1 MKCPKCDYVS
11 FEYLDICRKCSR
23 DLAEFKSEMGVTTFT
38 PGVIN
43 VLKYVEGMEE
53 AVEEGEESAVAT
65 AVEESSIEAQEEVDK
80 FKFLSEEEGKSALE
94 IPKETT
100 TVIIEEPSAKVETQ
114 EKDEIEISL
123 PEEITEPKLDV
134 AEVSPPATSTE
145 EKKGEIEFSLE
156 PAEEKKEEISLTI
169 EEEPKIEETLS
180 VEPEIKES
188 PVEELTLSLEDIAKL
203 GDEKEDKGKPKHNLD
218 EIKLE
223 LE

>member
-1 MKCPKCDYVS
+1 MKCPKCGYVS
-11 FEYLDICRKCSR
+11 FEYLDTCRKCGR
-23 DLAEFKSEMGVTTFT
+23 DLTQLKTDMGVTTFT

-65 AVEESSIEAQEEVDK
+65 ATAEETEEAGAAAVVEAVAVT
-80 FKFLSEEEGKSALE
+80 SEEQ
-94 IPKETT
+94 
-100 TVIIEEPSAKVETQ
+100 SAKVETQ
-114 EKDEIEISL
+114 EKGEIEISL
-123 PEEITEPKLDV
+123 PEDITEPKLDV
-134 AEVSPPATSTE
+134 AEVSPQPMAE

-188 PVEELTLSLEDIAKL
+188 PVEEITLSLEDIAEL
-203 GDEKEDKGKPKHNLD
+203 GGEKDKGKKKEGD

-223 LE
+223 IE

>member
-1 MKCPKCDYVS
+1 MKCPKCGYVS
-11 FEYLDICRKCSR
+11 FEYLDTCRKCGR
-23 DLAEFKSEMGVTTFT
+23 DLTQLKTDMGVTTFT

-65 AVEESSIEAQEEVDK
+65 ATAEETEEAGAAAVVEAVAVT
-80 FKFLSEEEGKSALE
+80 SEEQ
-94 IPKETT
+94 
-100 TVIIEEPSAKVETQ
+100 SAKVETQ
-114 EKDEIEISL
+114 EKGEIEISL
-123 PEEITEPKLDV
+123 PEDITEPKLDV
-134 AEVSPPATSTE
+134 AEVSPQPMAE

-188 PVEELTLSLEDIAKL
+188 PVEEITLSLEDIAEL
-203 GDEKEDKGKPKHNLD
+203 GGEKEKGKKKEGD

-223 LE
+223 IE

>member
-1 MKCPKCDYVS
+1 MKCPKCGYVS
-11 FEYLDICRKCSR
+11 FEYLDTCRKCGR
-23 DLAEFKSEMGVTTFT
+23 DLTQLKTDMGVTTFT

-65 AVEESSIEAQEEVDK
+65 ATAEETEEAGAAVVVEAVAVT
-80 FKFLSEEEGKSALE
+80 SEEQ
-94 IPKETT
+94 
-100 TVIIEEPSAKVETQ
+100 SAKVETQ
-114 EKDEIEISL
+114 EKGEIEISL
-123 PEEITEPKLDV
+123 PEDITEPKLDV
-134 AEVSPPATSTE
+134 VEVSPQPMAE

-188 PVEELTLSLEDIAKL
+188 PVEEITLSLEDIAEL
-203 GDEKEDKGKPKHNLD
+203 GGEKDKGKKKEGD

-223 LE
+223 IE

>member
-11 FEYLDICRKCSR
+11 FEYLDTCRKCGR
-23 DLAEFKSEMGVTTFT
+23 DLTQLKTDMGVTTFT

-65 AVEESSIEAQEEVDK
+65 ATAEETEEAGAAAVVEAVAVT
-80 FKFLSEEEGKSALE
+80 SEEQSAQ
-94 IPKETT
+94 
-100 TVIIEEPSAKVETQ
+100 VETQ
-114 EKDEIEISL
+114 EKGEIEISL
-123 PEEITEPKLDV
+123 PEDITEPKLDV
-134 AEVSPPATSTE
+134 VEVSPQPMAE

-188 PVEELTLSLEDIAKL
+188 PVEEITLSLEEIAEL
-203 GDEKEDKGKPKHNLD
+203 GGEKDKGKKKEGD

-223 LE
+223 IE

>member
-1 MKCPKCDYVS
+1 MKCPKCGYVS
-11 FEYLDICRKCSR
+11 FEYLDTCRKCGR
-23 DLAEFKSEMGVTTFT
+23 DLTQLKTDMGVTTFT

-65 AVEESSIEAQEEVDK
+65 ATAEETEEAGAAAVVEAVAVT
-80 FKFLSEEEGKSALE
+80 SEEQ
-94 IPKETT
+94 
-100 TVIIEEPSAKVETQ
+100 SAKVETQ
-114 EKDEIEISL
+114 EKGEIEISL
-123 PEEITEPKLDV
+123 PEDITEPKLDV
-134 AEVSPPATSTE
+134 AEVSPQPMAE

-188 PVEELTLSLEDIAKL
+188 PMEEITLSLEDIAEL
-203 GDEKEDKGKPKHNLD
+203 GGEKDKGKKKEGD

-223 LE
+223 IE

>member
-11 FEYLDICRKCSR
+11 FEYLDTCRKCGR
-23 DLAEFKSEMGVTTFT
+23 DLTQLKTDMGVTTFT

-65 AVEESSIEAQEEVDK
+65 ATAEETEEAGAAAVVEAVAVT
-80 FKFLSEEEGKSALE
+80 SEEQSAQ
-94 IPKETT
+94 
-100 TVIIEEPSAKVETQ
+100 VETQ
-114 EKDEIEISL
+114 EKGEIEISL
-123 PEEITEPKLDV
+123 PEDITEPKLDV
-134 AEVSPPATSTE
+134 VEVSPQPMAE

-188 PVEELTLSLEDIAKL
+188 PMEEITLSLEDIAEL
-203 GDEKEDKGKPKHNLD
+203 GGEKDKGKKKEGD

-223 LE
+223 IE

>member
-1 MKCPKCDYVS
+1 MKCPKCGYVS
-11 FEYLDICRKCSR
+11 FEYLDTCRKCGR
-23 DLAEFKSEMGVTTFT
+23 DLTQLKTDMGVTTFT

-65 AVEESSIEAQEEVDK
+65 ATAEETEEAGAAAVVEAVAVT
-80 FKFLSEEEGKSALE
+80 SEEQ
-94 IPKETT
+94 
-100 TVIIEEPSAKVETQ
+100 SAKVETQ
-114 EKDEIEISL
+114 EKGEIEISL
-123 PEEITEPKLDV
+123 PEDITEPKLDV
-134 AEVSPPATSTE
+134 VEVSPQPMAE

-188 PVEELTLSLEDIAKL
+188 PVEEITLSLEDIAEL
-203 GDEKEDKGKPKHNLD
+203 GGEKDKGKKKEGD

-223 LE
+223 IE

>member
-1 MKCPKCDYVS
+1 MKCPKCGYVS
-11 FEYLDICRKCSR
+11 FEYLDTCRKCGR
-23 DLAEFKSEMGVTTFT
+23 DLTQLKTDMGVTTFT

-65 AVEESSIEAQEEVDK
+65 ATAEETEEAGAAVVVEAVAVT
-80 FKFLSEEEGKSALE
+80 SEEQ
-94 IPKETT
+94 
-100 TVIIEEPSAKVETQ
+100 SAKVETQ
-114 EKDEIEISL
+114 EKGEIEISL
-123 PEEITEPKLDV
+123 PEDITEPKLDV
-134 AEVSPPATSTE
+134 AEVSPQPMAE

-188 PVEELTLSLEDIAKL
+188 PMEELTLSLEDIAEL
-203 GDEKEDKGKPKHNLD
+203 GGEKDKGKKKEGD

-223 LE
+223 IE

>member
-1 MKCPKCDYVS
+1 MKCPKCGYTS
-11 FEYLDICRKCSR
+11 FEYLDTCRKCGR
-23 DLAEFKSEMGVTTFT
+23 DLTQFKTDMGVTTFT

-53 AVEEGEESAVAT
+53 TVEEAEESAVAT
-65 AVEESSIEAQEEVDK
+65 ATAEETEETGVAVSVEEAISEA
-80 FKFLSEEEGKSALE
+80 S
-94 IPKETT
+94 
-100 TVIIEEPSAKVETQ
+100 EEPSAKVETQ
-114 EKDEIEISL
+114 EKGEIEISL
-123 PEEITEPKLDV
+123 PEDITEPKLDV
-134 AEVSPPATSTE
+134 AEVSPQPMAE

-188 PVEELTLSLEDIAKL
+188 PVEEITLSLEDIAEL
-203 GDEKEDKGKPKHNLD
+203 GGEKEKGKKKEGD

>member
-1 MKCPKCDYVS
+1 MKCPKCGYVS
-11 FEYLDICRKCSR
+11 FEYLDTCRKCGR
-23 DLAEFKSEMGVTTFT
+23 DLTQLKTDMGVTTFT

-65 AVEESSIEAQEEVDK
+65 ATAEETEEAGAAVVVEAVAVT
-80 FKFLSEEEGKSALE
+80 SEEQ
-94 IPKETT
+94 
-100 TVIIEEPSAKVETQ
+100 SAKVETQ
-114 EKDEIEISL
+114 EKGEIEISL
-123 PEEITEPKLDV
+123 PEDITEPKLDV
-134 AEVSPPATSTE
+134 AEVSPQPMAE

-188 PVEELTLSLEDIAKL
+188 PVEEITLSLEDIAEL
-203 GDEKEDKGKPKHNLD
+203 GGEKDKGKKKEGD

-223 LE
+223 IE

>member
-1 MKCPKCDYVS
+1 MKCPKCGYVS
-11 FEYLDICRKCSR
+11 FEYLDTCRKCGR
-23 DLAEFKSEMGVTTFT
+23 DLTQLKTDMGVTTFT

-65 AVEESSIEAQEEVDK
+65 ATAEETEEAGAAAVVEAVAVT
-80 FKFLSEEEGKSALE
+80 SEEQ
-94 IPKETT
+94 
-100 TVIIEEPSAKVETQ
+100 SAKVETQ
-114 EKDEIEISL
+114 EKGEIEISL
-123 PEEITEPKLDV
+123 PEDIAEPKLDV
-134 AEVSPPATSTE
+134 AEVSPQPMAE

-188 PVEELTLSLEDIAKL
+188 PVEEITLSLEDIAEL
-203 GDEKEDKGKPKHNLD
+203 GGEKEKGKKKEGD

-223 LE
+223 IE

>member
-1 MKCPKCDYVS
+1 MKCPKCGYVS
-11 FEYLDICRKCSR
+11 FEYLDTCRKCGR
-23 DLAEFKSEMGVTTFT
+23 DLTQLKTDMGVTTFT

-53 AVEEGEESAVAT
+53 AVEEGEEAAVAT
-65 AVEESSIEAQEEVDK
+65 ATAEETEEAGAAAVVEAVAVT
-80 FKFLSEEEGKSALE
+80 SEEQ
-94 IPKETT
+94 
-100 TVIIEEPSAKVETQ
+100 SAKVETQ
-114 EKDEIEISL
+114 EKGEIEISL
-123 PEEITEPKLDV
+123 PEDITEPKLDV
-134 AEVSPPATSTE
+134 AEVSPQPMAE

-188 PVEELTLSLEDIAKL
+188 PVEEITLSLEDIAEL
-203 GDEKEDKGKPKHNLD
+203 GGEKDKGKKKEGD

-223 LE
+223 IE

>member
-65 AVEESSIEAQEEVDK
+65 ATAEETDEAGAAAVVEAVAVT
-80 FKFLSEEEGKSALE
+80 SEEQ
-94 IPKETT
+94 
-100 TVIIEEPSAKVETQ
+100 SAKVETQ
-114 EKDEIEISL
+114 EKGEIEISL
-123 PEEITEPKLDV
+123 PEDITEPKLDV
-134 AEVSPPATSTE
+134 AEVSPQPMAE

-188 PVEELTLSLEDIAKL
+188 PVEEITLSLEDIAEL
-203 GDEKEDKGKPKHNLD
+203 GGEKDKGKKKEGD
-218 EIKLE
+218 ELKLE
-223 LE
+223 IE